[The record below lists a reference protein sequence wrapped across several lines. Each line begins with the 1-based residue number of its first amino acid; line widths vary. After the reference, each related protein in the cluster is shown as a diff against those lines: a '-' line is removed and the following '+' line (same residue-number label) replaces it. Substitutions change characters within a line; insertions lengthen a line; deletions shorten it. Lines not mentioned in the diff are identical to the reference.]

1 MEVFTSL
8 QTNPK
13 ILNRNKFE
21 KSKTF
26 ENRDTC
32 SRRIC
37 KYSKYDFLSRRD
49 LKARPFYTFIH
60 NCYLH
65 VLQATLQVYQFTQ
78 NGCLPHPALCPQS
91 KQVFH
96 PISCSTF
103 WELLNI
109 PIRWQYPFN
118 YQSPMYEPSS
128 NVWLAFQRMASALM
142 HGFNVLRQQQYNGS
156 GGRNK
161 KIQLQL
167 SFCSNIDSK
176 SSNYPLI

>member
-78 NGCLPHPALCPQS
+78 NGCLPTLSPYS
-91 KQVFH
+91 KQAFH
-96 PISCSTF
+96 PISCFTF
-103 WELLNI
+103 WERINI
-109 PIRWQYPFN
+109 PIRWQYW
-118 YQSPMYEPSS
+118 SPMYEPSS
-128 NVWLAFQRMASALM
+128 DEWLAFQRMASASM
-142 HGFNVLRQQQYNGS
+142 YGFNLLRQQQYNGS
-156 GGRNK
+156 GGK
-161 KIQLQL
+161 K
-167 SFCSNIDSK
+167 
-176 SSNYPLI
+176 